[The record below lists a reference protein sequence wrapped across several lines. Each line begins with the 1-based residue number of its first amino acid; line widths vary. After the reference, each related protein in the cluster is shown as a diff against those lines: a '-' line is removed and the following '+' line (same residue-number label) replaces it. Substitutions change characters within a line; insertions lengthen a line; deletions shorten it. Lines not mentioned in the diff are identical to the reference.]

1 MGDVQPVVR
10 MKGIV
15 KRFPGVLALDHV
27 DFDLA
32 RAEVHCLVGEN
43 GAGKSTL
50 MKVLAGAYNC
60 DGGEIHLDGR
70 LVQIEDPSHSR
81 ALGIN
86 VVYQELELIP
96 TLSVAENIFIGNQ
109 RTRAGIIDWKSTE
122 RAAEELLLSLGI
134 GIDPHRKVEGL
145 SIAQQQLITIAKA
158 VSRESKV
165 IIMDEPSAVLSG
177 KSLDLLFG
185 SIRQLREKN
194 ISVVYISHHLAEV
207 YEVGD
212 RVTIMRDA
220 KVVST
225 HRVKDIAL
233 GEIISGMI
241 GRKLQEYYYKKKTE
255 IGQTILQVRSVR
267 QGNRLKDVSFELHE
281 REILGI
287 FGLIGAGRTEL
298 SRAIIGADP
307 IDGGEIILEGRRVT
321 INNPGKA
328 LALKIGYLSESR
340 RESGLLM
347 QRTLGENISLP
358 VLKKFKTRILTLDF
372 RKIVEKALEQV
383 RMLKIRPPIL
393 GYEISNLSGGNQQK
407 VVFAK
412 WLGAGCSILILD
424 EPTRGIDVGTKE
436 EIYHLIADI
445 IGQSKSIILIS
456 SELPEV
462 MALSDRILI
471 MNEGRIVQEVDPQ
484 TITQEEILKL
494 AIPASLS
501 RNYVSA

>member
-1 MGDVQPVVR
+1 MPNPVVVR
-10 MKGIV
+10 MSGIV

-27 DFDLA
+27 DFDLE
-32 RAEVHCLVGEN
+32 RGEVHCLVGEN

-50 MKVLAGAYNC
+50 MKVLAGVYKC
-60 DGGEIHLDGR
+60 EEGEIYLENQR
-70 LVQIEDPSHSR
+70 VQIEDPSHSR

-96 TLSVAENIFIGNQ
+96 SLSVAENIFLGNEAVKG
-109 RTRAGIIDWKSTE
+109 RIIDWKRTE
-122 RAAEELLLSLGI
+122 QSAEELLLSLGI
-134 GIDPHRKVEGL
+134 EISARRKVEGL

-177 KSLDLLFG
+177 KSLDLLFRT
-185 SIRQLREKN
+185 IKQLREKD
-194 ISVVYISHHLAEV
+194 ISVVFISHHLAEV

-212 RVTIMRDA
+212 RVTVMRDS
-220 KVVST
+220 KIVQTS
-225 HRVKDIAL
+225 RVQDISL
-233 GEIISGMI
+233 GEMISGMI
-241 GRKLQEYYYKKKTE
+241 GRKLQEHYYKKQTQIGKTV
-255 IGQTILQVRSVR
+255 LAVRKLN
-267 QGNRLKDVSFELHE
+267 QGKRLKDVSFELQE

-307 IDGGEIILEGRRVT
+307 IDGGEIVVNGQSVSIKD
-321 INNPGKA
+321 PGKA

-347 QRTLGENISLP
+347 LRTLGENITLP
-358 VLKKFKTRILTLDF
+358 VLKRFRKGLFGLDF
-372 RKIVEKALEQV
+372 KKMIAQALEQIGL
-383 RMLKIRPPIL
+383 LKIKPPTL
-393 GYEISNLSGGNQQK
+393 GCDIANLSGGNQQK

-412 WLGAGCSILILD
+412 WLGAGCDILILD

-436 EIYHLIADI
+436 EIYHLMADI
-445 IGQSKSIILIS
+445 VAQGRSIILIS

-471 MNEGRIVQEVDPQ
+471 MNEGTIVKEADPAA
-484 TITQEEILKL
+484 ITQEEILTL
-494 AIPASLS
+494 AIPRSLS
-501 RNYVSA
+501 RSKAAV